1 MSIKKII
8 AVLLSIIV
16 TIGFGPGISDVAY
29 LMSAAQPQD
38 AASDP
43 NIRFISP
50 RNVSYVTEEAF
61 VGSLERSAG
70 FDARLSFPN
79 TISVLVPRDGM
90 FVNMPISGNPW
101 VEEGDPIATFSV
113 VANELEIDEAAL
125 ALELAQSAHKREI
138 EALENT
144 LADAR
149 ARLEALQEDAL
160 ARLEA
165 LQEDARAIA
174 TELRRAELAVAEA
187 EAHLDFIGYNG
198 EYFANGIEFEKR
210 IIELFGDNIPNPLN
224 VISYNG
230 FAGMYIG
237 GLASLIGHAFPVYY
251 GFKGGKCVA
260 STFFMVLCT
269 EPLIALIC
277 LMFFVVIVWVT
288 KFISVGSIM
297 CVIIYPLILYNW
309 TDLGLHN
316 LIAIVIMLFVVF
328 LHRANIKRLIN
339 GQENKLSFRK
349 KVKEEE
355 KT

>member
-1 MSIKKII
+1 MFEIFEIGLCNKFFPSSALHFGISFFTVLLIGYLLGSLNFGVII
-8 AVLLSIIV
+8 SRVFYKDDVRKHGSGASGATNMLRTYGKLPAAMTFLGDGVKTAVAVL
-16 TIGFGPGISDVAY
+16 IG
-29 LMSAAQPQD
+29 
-38 AASDP
+38 
-43 NIRFISP
+43 
-50 RNVSYVTEEAF
+50 
-61 VGSLERSAG
+61 
-70 FDARLSFPN
+70 
-79 TISVLVPRDGM
+79 
-90 FVNMPISGNPW
+90 
-101 VEEGDPIATFSV
+101 
-113 VANELEIDEAAL
+113 AL
-125 ALELAQSAHKREI
+125 FLGVFNS
-138 EALENT
+138 N
-144 LADAR
+144 
-149 ARLEALQEDAL
+149 
-160 ARLEA
+160 
-165 LQEDARAIA
+165 
-174 TELRRAELAVAEA
+174 
-187 EAHLDFIGYNG
+187 FIGYNG